1 MQLNSKR
8 PHYQL
13 KMSKED
19 LRMAMLHELVLD
31 ITYWRGNAN
40 QNHNE
45 ISLHAYHRGCRQ
57 KDEMMMLARIC
68 HVIL

>member
-1 MQLNSKR
+1 
-8 PHYQL
+8 
-13 KMSKED
+13 
-19 LRMAMLHELVLD
+19 MAMLHELVLD